1 MKRLWLLPLAVIVA
15 ILPFVAGESYLFSFF
30 ILVGTLAIACMGLDL
45 AFGYGGQLSL
55 GHGAFMSIGAYGSA
69 ILTTRYGVP
78 PLAAMAA
85 AAVLTAVI
93 ATGIGIPILG
103 LLSHFQLAIATLAF
117 GVLVFSYLVVGGEFT
132 GGYSGIFYIPPFSI
146 GGLTFDTELKTYYLV
161 WGFVFLLLI
170 LGLNLAGS
178 QSGRAMKALRDD
190 ELAAAVMGTNVTRY
204 KIKVFALSAVYSS
217 MAGSLMVHHLKYVTP
232 TLFDV
237 VLSFDLVTMV
247 VLGGKATLVG
257 GIFGAAF
264 LKLLPQFTEFFK
276 DYRLLSNGILLVLLL
291 IFFPGGI
298 MAMVSIVYRRL
309 SERLVRVRGAGRAA
323 GELRKAP
330 QVELSTAVD
339 DDT

>member
-1 MKRLWLLPLAVIVA
+1 MKRLWLLPLAIIIA
-15 ILPFVAGESYLFSFF
+15 LLPLVAGESYLFSFI
-30 ILVGTLAIACMGLDL
+30 ILVGTLAIANMGLDL

-55 GHGAFMSIGAYGSA
+55 GHGAFMAIGAYTST

-78 PLAAMAA
+78 PLVAMAA
-85 AAVLTAVI
+85 AAVLTAVM

-117 GVLVFSYLVVGGEFT
+117 GVLVFSYLVVGGDFT

-146 GGLTFDTELKTYYLV
+146 GSLIFDTELKTYYLV

-178 QSGRAMKALRDD
+178 QTGRALKALRDD
-190 ELAAAVMGTNVTRY
+190 ELAAAVVGANVARY

-217 MAGSLMVHHLKYVTP
+217 IAGSLMAHHLKYVTP

-247 VLGGKATLVG
+247 VLGGKGTLVG
-257 GIFGAAF
+257 AIFGAAF

-276 DYRLLSNGILLVLLL
+276 DYRLLSNGVLLVVLL

-298 MAMVSIVYRRL
+298 MGMVSIVYRRL
-309 SERLVRVRGAGRAA
+309 SERLMRVRGAGTAA
-323 GELRKAP
+323 GEVRQPPHAR
-330 QVELSTAVD
+330 LSASPED
-339 DDT
+339 DR